1 MRGRCRG
8 IHADENWYEYGDL
21 PHDLAIDTEPAGR
34 LGEGTREMGFTAKG
48 VDYDDLPIDADTI
61 VPHAGLD
68 RASAIGW
75 SSLRTTSTTTT
86 RPRAGWARWRRG
98 RQPAWAGGS
107 RSSGWTA
114 SRGRPSPVRSTSSAI
129 ASPARRT
136 RNRLTERDTTHSE
149 IRGPAVFT
157 CSSETAPEFREYER
171 TSTTVIAAYVQPV
184 ISEYLERFERH
195 LASRGFSGSFSLMQS
210 NGGRLPST
218 GMRRNPVTA
227 LFSGPA
233 AGVMGAVRQSV
244 QSGFAS
250 LITFDMGGTS
260 TDVCLIHDGEPELTG
275 QSAIDGLP
283 VRTPLFDIVSVGA
296 GCGSIVWR
304 DEGGMLRVGPQ
315 SAGADP
321 GPACYGRGGDL
332 PTITD
337 AHIIQGTIRPDA
349 FLGGAMSIDEQASHR
364 VFEDIAGHFGLP
376 LPEMADSAI
385 RVADANIVRAM
396 QHLRSGRLEERG
408 RRAREPHHAEV
419 LNVALNPA
427 DYAVISQALIA
438 ATHEMGAKLVR
449 SAYSTIVREA
459 SDASAALLDPNGQAV
474 AQAELMIQQL
484 GSLSATFGPCAEH
497 HPVDTLVEGDFYINN
512 DPYHGGQHL
521 PDVFIFS
528 PVFFEGE
535 LVAFGATV
543 AHHIDIGGG
552 APGLN
557 VNAREIYQ
565 EGLIIPP
572 SRYNLD
578 DDWNGGRLERLIA
591 TNVRVPDQTIGDM
604 NAQFAGNAIGAARV
618 RQLCRK
624 YGPEAVRETMASL
637 IDYSER
643 RMRAAI
649 AAAPDG
655 VYHGEDVID
664 NDWVGGGPVH
674 IRVAVTIDG
683 DEVAI
688 DFDGTSDQVG
698 SNMNA
703 PFASTVAA
711 AFAAS
716 RPSSP
721 ARTSPTTREA
731 RDRRR

>member
-1 MRGRCRG
+1 
-8 IHADENWYEYGDL
+8 
-21 PHDLAIDTEPAGR
+21 
-34 LGEGTREMGFTAKG
+34 
-48 VDYDDLPIDADTI
+48 
-61 VPHAGLD
+61 
-68 RASAIGW
+68 
-75 SSLRTTSTTTT
+75 
-86 RPRAGWARWRRG
+86 
-98 RQPAWAGGS
+98 
-107 RSSGWTA
+107 
-114 SRGRPSPVRSTSSAI
+114 
-129 ASPARRT
+129 
-136 RNRLTERDTTHSE
+136 
-149 IRGPAVFT
+149 
-157 CSSETAPEFREYER
+157 
-171 TSTTVIAAYVQPV
+171 
-184 ISEYLERFERH
+184 
-195 LASRGFSGSFSLMQS
+195 
-210 NGGRLPST
+210 
-218 GMRRNPVTA
+218 
-227 LFSGPA
+227 
-233 AGVMGAVRQSV
+233 
-244 QSGFAS
+244 
-250 LITFDMGGTS
+250 
-260 TDVCLIHDGEPELTG
+260 
-275 QSAIDGLP
+275 
-283 VRTPLFDIVSVGA
+283 
-296 GCGSIVWR
+296 
-304 DEGGMLRVGPQ
+304 
-315 SAGADP
+315 
-321 GPACYGRGGDL
+321 
-332 PTITD
+332 
-337 AHIIQGTIRPDA
+337 
-349 FLGGAMSIDEQASHR
+349 
-364 VFEDIAGHFGLP
+364 
-376 LPEMADSAI
+376 
-385 RVADANIVRAM
+385 
-396 QHLRSGRLEERG
+396 
-408 RRAREPHHAEV
+408 
-419 LNVALNPA
+419 
-427 DYAVISQALIA
+427 
-438 ATHEMGAKLVR
+438 MGAKLVR

-624 YGPEAVRETMASL
+624 YGPEAVAETMASL

-674 IRVAVTIDG
+674 VRVAVTIDG

-711 AFAAS
+711 AFGCVKAVLTSADIPYNAGSTRPATVTAPCGSLLNPRPPAAVRARMTATNRAFNAVMKALARAVPEKVIATGFDTTTGPYLS
-716 RPSSP
+716 RRSEAGYKVYHEVIGGGYGASARADGCSGVDGPLANCSNVPVESLDMDFDFFRVREYSLIPDSGGGGAFRGGLGHP
-721 ARTSPTTREA
+721 AA
-731 RDRRR
+731 LRDPRRRGAVRAVWRPVPISTRRAVRRRARGRRLVQHRARRRDHRASVQGVGLAALGRRADGEHRRRRGLRNAG

>member
-1 MRGRCRG
+1 M
-8 IHADENWYEYGDL
+8 
-21 PHDLAIDTEPAGR
+21 
-34 LGEGTREMGFTAKG
+34 
-48 VDYDDLPIDADTI
+48 
-61 VPHAGLD
+61 
-68 RASAIGW
+68 
-75 SSLRTTSTTTT
+75 
-86 RPRAGWARWRRG
+86 
-98 RQPAWAGGS
+98 
-107 RSSGWTA
+107 
-114 SRGRPSPVRSTSSAI
+114 
-129 ASPARRT
+129 
-136 RNRLTERDTTHSE
+136 
-149 IRGPAVFT
+149 
-157 CSSETAPEFREYER
+157 
-171 TSTTVIAAYVQPV
+171 
-184 ISEYLERFERH
+184 
-195 LASRGFSGSFSLMQS
+195 
-210 NGGRLPST
+210 
-218 GMRRNPVTA
+218 
-227 LFSGPA
+227 
-233 AGVMGAVRQSV
+233 
-244 QSGFAS
+244 
-250 LITFDMGGTS
+250 
-260 TDVCLIHDGEPELTG
+260 
-275 QSAIDGLP
+275 
-283 VRTPLFDIVSVGA
+283 
-296 GCGSIVWR
+296 
-304 DEGGMLRVGPQ
+304 
-315 SAGADP
+315 
-321 GPACYGRGGDL
+321 
-332 PTITD
+332 
-337 AHIIQGTIRPDA
+337 
-349 FLGGAMSIDEQASHR
+349 
-364 VFEDIAGHFGLP
+364 
-376 LPEMADSAI
+376 
-385 RVADANIVRAM
+385 
-396 QHLRSGRLEERG
+396 
-408 RRAREPHHAEV
+408 
-419 LNVALNPA
+419 ALNPA

-459 SDASAALLDPNGQAV
+459 SDASAALLDPDGQAV

-624 YGPEAVRETMASL
+624 YGPEAVKETMASL

-698 SNMNA
+698 SSMNS

-711 AFAAS
+711 AFGCVKAALTSADIPYNAGSTRPATVTAPYGSLLNPRPPAAVRARMTATNRAFNAVMKALAQAVPEKVIATGFDTTTGPYLSRRSEAGYKVYHEVIGGGYGASARADGCSGVDGPLGNCSNVPVESLDMDFDFFRVREYSLIPDSGGDGAFRGGLGIRRRYEILADEVQYAQYGDRFRFQPDGLFGGEPGAAAS
-716 RPSSP
+716 CNIERDGEITELASKESAWLRSGDVLTVSTGGGGGYGAPEGRSAERIDDDAAQRRISARPTSSFER
-721 ARTSPTTREA
+721 ADAETA
-731 RDRRR
+731 K

>member
-1 MRGRCRG
+1 M
-8 IHADENWYEYGDL
+8 
-21 PHDLAIDTEPAGR
+21 
-34 LGEGTREMGFTAKG
+34 
-48 VDYDDLPIDADTI
+48 
-61 VPHAGLD
+61 
-68 RASAIGW
+68 
-75 SSLRTTSTTTT
+75 
-86 RPRAGWARWRRG
+86 
-98 RQPAWAGGS
+98 
-107 RSSGWTA
+107 
-114 SRGRPSPVRSTSSAI
+114 
-129 ASPARRT
+129 
-136 RNRLTERDTTHSE
+136 
-149 IRGPAVFT
+149 
-157 CSSETAPEFREYER
+157 
-171 TSTTVIAAYVQPV
+171 
-184 ISEYLERFERH
+184 
-195 LASRGFSGSFSLMQS
+195 
-210 NGGRLPST
+210 
-218 GMRRNPVTA
+218 
-227 LFSGPA
+227 
-233 AGVMGAVRQSV
+233 
-244 QSGFAS
+244 
-250 LITFDMGGTS
+250 
-260 TDVCLIHDGEPELTG
+260 
-275 QSAIDGLP
+275 
-283 VRTPLFDIVSVGA
+283 
-296 GCGSIVWR
+296 
-304 DEGGMLRVGPQ
+304 
-315 SAGADP
+315 
-321 GPACYGRGGDL
+321 
-332 PTITD
+332 
-337 AHIIQGTIRPDA
+337 
-349 FLGGAMSIDEQASHR
+349 
-364 VFEDIAGHFGLP
+364 
-376 LPEMADSAI
+376 
-385 RVADANIVRAM
+385 
-396 QHLRSGRLEERG
+396 
-408 RRAREPHHAEV
+408 
-419 LNVALNPA
+419 ALNPA

-624 YGPEAVRETMASL
+624 YGPEAVKETMASL

-664 NDWVGGGPVH
+664 NDWARAVRARMTATNRAFNAVMKALARAVPEKVIATGFDTTTGPYLSRRSESGYKVYHEVIGGGYGASARADGCSGVDGPLGNCSNVPVESLDMDFDFFRVREYSLIPDSGGGGAFRGGLG
-674 IRVAVTIDG
+674 IRRRYEILA
-683 DEVAI
+683 DEVQYAQYG
-688 DFDGTSDQVG
+688 DRFRFQPDGLFG
-698 SNMNA
+698 GE
-703 PFASTVAA
+703 PGAA
-711 AFAAS
+711 ASCNIERDGAITELAS
-716 RPSSP
+716 KESAWLRSGDVLTVSTGGGGGYGAP
-721 ARTSPTTREA
+721 
-731 RDRRR
+731 DRRSAERIDDDARQRRISARPESSLERRDAEFAK

>member
-1 MRGRCRG
+1 M
-8 IHADENWYEYGDL
+8 
-21 PHDLAIDTEPAGR
+21 
-34 LGEGTREMGFTAKG
+34 
-48 VDYDDLPIDADTI
+48 
-61 VPHAGLD
+61 
-68 RASAIGW
+68 
-75 SSLRTTSTTTT
+75 
-86 RPRAGWARWRRG
+86 
-98 RQPAWAGGS
+98 
-107 RSSGWTA
+107 
-114 SRGRPSPVRSTSSAI
+114 
-129 ASPARRT
+129 
-136 RNRLTERDTTHSE
+136 
-149 IRGPAVFT
+149 
-157 CSSETAPEFREYER
+157 
-171 TSTTVIAAYVQPV
+171 
-184 ISEYLERFERH
+184 
-195 LASRGFSGSFSLMQS
+195 
-210 NGGRLPST
+210 
-218 GMRRNPVTA
+218 
-227 LFSGPA
+227 
-233 AGVMGAVRQSV
+233 
-244 QSGFAS
+244 
-250 LITFDMGGTS
+250 
-260 TDVCLIHDGEPELTG
+260 
-275 QSAIDGLP
+275 
-283 VRTPLFDIVSVGA
+283 
-296 GCGSIVWR
+296 
-304 DEGGMLRVGPQ
+304 
-315 SAGADP
+315 
-321 GPACYGRGGDL
+321 
-332 PTITD
+332 
-337 AHIIQGTIRPDA
+337 
-349 FLGGAMSIDEQASHR
+349 
-364 VFEDIAGHFGLP
+364 
-376 LPEMADSAI
+376 
-385 RVADANIVRAM
+385 
-396 QHLRSGRLEERG
+396 
-408 RRAREPHHAEV
+408 
-419 LNVALNPA
+419 ALNPA

-604 NAQFAGNAIGAARV
+604 NAQFAGNATGAERV

-624 YGPEAVRETMASL
+624 YGPEAVKETMASL

-664 NDWVGGGPVH
+664 HDWAGGGPVH
-674 IRVAVTIDG
+674 VRAAVTIDG

-688 DFDGTSDQVG
+688 DFDGTSDQVA

-711 AFAAS
+711 AFGCVKAALTSADIPYNAGSTRPATVTAPYGSLLNPKPPAPVRARMTATNRAFNAVMKALAQAVPEKVIATGFDTTTGPYLSRRSEAGYKVYHEVIGGGYGASARADGCSGVDGPLGNCSNVPVESLDMDFDFFRVREYSLIPDSGGGGEFRGGLGIRRRYEILADEVQYAQYGDRFRFRPDGLFGGEPGAAAS
-716 RPSSP
+716 CNIERDGEITELPCKESAWLRAGDVLTVNTGGGGGYGAPHRRS
-721 ARTSPTTREA
+721 AGRIDDDARQRRTSA
-731 RDRRR
+731 RPGSKAERPDPEIAR

>member
-1 MRGRCRG
+1 M
-8 IHADENWYEYGDL
+8 
-21 PHDLAIDTEPAGR
+21 
-34 LGEGTREMGFTAKG
+34 
-48 VDYDDLPIDADTI
+48 
-61 VPHAGLD
+61 
-68 RASAIGW
+68 
-75 SSLRTTSTTTT
+75 
-86 RPRAGWARWRRG
+86 
-98 RQPAWAGGS
+98 
-107 RSSGWTA
+107 
-114 SRGRPSPVRSTSSAI
+114 
-129 ASPARRT
+129 
-136 RNRLTERDTTHSE
+136 
-149 IRGPAVFT
+149 
-157 CSSETAPEFREYER
+157 
-171 TSTTVIAAYVQPV
+171 
-184 ISEYLERFERH
+184 
-195 LASRGFSGSFSLMQS
+195 
-210 NGGRLPST
+210 
-218 GMRRNPVTA
+218 
-227 LFSGPA
+227 
-233 AGVMGAVRQSV
+233 
-244 QSGFAS
+244 
-250 LITFDMGGTS
+250 
-260 TDVCLIHDGEPELTG
+260 
-275 QSAIDGLP
+275 
-283 VRTPLFDIVSVGA
+283 
-296 GCGSIVWR
+296 
-304 DEGGMLRVGPQ
+304 
-315 SAGADP
+315 
-321 GPACYGRGGDL
+321 
-332 PTITD
+332 
-337 AHIIQGTIRPDA
+337 
-349 FLGGAMSIDEQASHR
+349 
-364 VFEDIAGHFGLP
+364 
-376 LPEMADSAI
+376 
-385 RVADANIVRAM
+385 
-396 QHLRSGRLEERG
+396 
-408 RRAREPHHAEV
+408 
-419 LNVALNPA
+419 ALNPA

-624 YGPEAVRETMASL
+624 YGPEAVKETMASL

-683 DEVAI
+683 DEIAI

-711 AFAAS
+711 AFGCVKAVLTSADIPYNAGSTRPATVTAPYGSLLNPEAAGRGARADDRHQSRVQRGHEGARAGGAREGDRDRLRHHHRAVPEPQERGRLQGLPRGHRRRLRRIGACRRLLGRRRAARQLQQRAGGVARHGLRFLQGAGIQPDPGLGRRRRVSRRAWASGGATRSLPTRCSTRSTATGSGFSPTGCSAAS
-716 RPSSP
+716 PEPPPRATSSAAARSPSLRARSRPGC
-721 ARTSPTTREA
+721 ARATC
-731 RDRRR
+731 